1 MSDTVLELA
10 GISKRFG
17 KVVAADRIEI
27 AVGGEEFF
35 ALLGPSGSGK
45 TTMLRIIAGL
55 ERPDAGRVIIAGEDV
70 TRLPPYRRGIG
81 MVFQDFLLFPH
92 RTVAENIRFP
102 LKMQGASAAD
112 QAQNLE
118 WVCNLVHLTSLEERF
133 PHQLSG
139 GQKQRVA
146 LARGLVSRPKLLL
159 LDEPLANLDREL
171 RKEME
176 IEIRRFQ
183 IELGIPF
190 IYVTH
195 NQEEALTM
203 ADRMAVMRDGRMQ
216 QVGDKFDLYHDPS
229 AQFVA
234 SFLGSPNVFRGT
246 VKKVN
251 DGIVDIDWQGHI
263 IRARAHDG
271 LKPGDDCACYV
282 KSEKIAMKAAEGA
295 LNGILRDTIFKGQY
309 ADFLIALD
317 RGFDI
322 ISSAPPHSR
331 LKVDGAVSIGWQ
343 PDEADAFALE
353 DR

>member
-1 MSDTVLELA
+1 
-10 GISKRFG
+10 
-17 KVVAADRIEI
+17 
-27 AVGGEEFF
+27 
-35 ALLGPSGSGK
+35 
-45 TTMLRIIAGL
+45 
-55 ERPDAGRVIIAGEDV
+55 
-70 TRLPPYRRGIG
+70 
-81 MVFQDFLLFPH
+81 
-92 RTVAENIRFP
+92 VAENIRFP
-102 LKMQGASAAD
+102 LKMQRASAAD

-118 WVCNLVHLTSLEERF
+118 WVCNLVHLDGLEDRF

-190 IYVTH
+190 VYVTH

-234 SFLGSPNVFRGT
+234 SFLGSPNVFHGT
-246 VKKVN
+246 VKAVKA
-251 DGIVDIDWQGHI
+251 GIADIDWQDHI
-263 IRARAHDG
+263 IQARAHGD
-271 LKPGDDCACYV
+271 LKAGDACLCYV
-282 KSEKIAMKAAEGA
+282 KSEKIAMTDGDGA
-295 LNGILRDTIFKGQY
+295 LPGVLRDIIFKGQY
-309 ADFLIALD
+309 ADYLIALGED
-317 RGFDI
+317 FSI
-322 ISSAPPHSR
+322 IASSAPQSGR
-331 LKVDGAVSIGWQ
+331 KAGAKVSIHWRA
-343 PDEADAFALE
+343 DAADAFAAE

>member
-1 MSDTVLELA
+1 MSDVVLELA

-17 KVVAADRIEI
+17 KVVAADRIDI
-27 AVGGEEFF
+27 AVAGPEFF

-45 TTMLRIIAGL
+45 TTMLRIVAGL
-55 ERPDAGRVIIAGEDV
+55 ERPDEGRVLIAGEDV

-112 QAQNLE
+112 QAQNLQ
-118 WVCNLVHLTSLEERF
+118 WVCNLVHLTGLEARF

-190 IYVTH
+190 VYVTH

-203 ADRMAVMRDGRMQ
+203 SDRMAVMRDGRMQ

-229 AQFVA
+229 SQFVA
-234 SFLGSPNVFRGT
+234 SFLGSPNLFRGT
-246 VKKVN
+246 VKAVQ
-251 DGIVDIDWQGHI
+251 GGVADIDWQGHV

-271 LKPGDDCACYV
+271 LKAGDPCSCYV
-282 KSEKIAMKAAEGA
+282 KSEKIAMTGSDGA
-295 LNGILRDTIFKGQY
+295 LKGVLRDIIFKGQY
-309 ADFLIALD
+309 ADFLIALGA
-317 RGFDI
+317 GFDVI
-322 ISSAPPHSR
+322 ASAPPQSG
-331 LKVDGAVSIGWQ
+331 LKTNAKVAIGWR
-343 PDEADAFALE
+343 PDQADAFASE
-353 DR
+353 AG